1 MFGLFIEGAAW
12 DQRKEIL
19 TESEVGKL
27 FVPCPN
33 IYMRPAQ
40 TEDIK
45 AERTYEAPL
54 YKTVARRGVLSTTGH
69 STNFVM
75 MIKMPT
81 DQPESHWV
89 KRGVAL
95 LTQTSY

>member
-1 MFGLFIEGAAW
+1 M
-12 DQRKEIL
+12 
-19 TESEVGKL
+19 
-27 FVPCPN
+27 
-33 IYMRPAQ
+33 
-40 TEDIK
+40 
-45 AERTYEAPL
+45 

-75 MIKMPT
+75 MVRVPT
-81 DQPESHWV
+81 ARDQAHWV